1 MPFQCEVFNMF
12 AHLIPQQGLSR
23 MERGRK
29 RQGLVPDFL
38 LELDGE
44 RGQKRDELAELKVIC
59 CCPSRYTLIP
69 PHPLPD
75 REYVKAVDKRARV
88 LTEEYIKKA
97 RNVDRVYGGAAEG
110 TVGRV
115 ERKLVDMG
123 EVRGLVFGA
132 FGEASEGVHDLVH
145 HLANSRL
152 KAEGLQQ
159 GRETAKGE
167 LGVLVGQVR
176 RLLSVA

>member
-1 MPFQCEVFNMF
+1 VGQDAFPV
-12 AHLIPQQGLSR
+12 
-23 MERGRK
+23 RGVQHVCPLDTSAGVEQDGEGEEEA
-29 RQGLVPDFL
+29 RQELVPDFL

-44 RGQKRDELAELKVIC
+44 RGQKRDELAELKVVC

-69 PHPLPD
+69 PHPFPD

-97 RNVDRVYGGAAEG
+97 RNVDRMYWGAAEG

-123 EVRGLVFGA
+123 EEVRGLVFGA
-132 FGEASEGVHDLVH
+132 FGEASSDASKEF
-145 HLANSRL
+145 L
-152 KAEGLQQ
+152 K
-159 GRETAKGE
+159 
-167 LGVLVGQVR
+167 VLV
-176 RLLSVA
+176 RL

>member
-1 MPFQCEVFNMF
+1 MWAMCPN
-12 AHLIPQQGLSR
+12 L
-23 MERGRK
+23 
-29 RQGLVPDFL
+29 FL

-44 RGQKRDELAELKVIC
+44 RGQKKDGLPELKVIFC
-59 CCPSRYTLIP
+59 CQSRYSWVPPP
-69 PHPLPD
+69 PHPD
-75 REYVKAVDKRARV
+75 RESIKAVDKRARV
-88 LTEEYIKKA
+88 LTEEYSKKA
-97 RNVDRVYGGAAEG
+97 KKVDRVYGGAEEG
-110 TVGRV
+110 VVGRV
-115 ERKLVDMG
+115 QRKLLDFG

-132 FGEASEGVHDLVH
+132 FGEASEGVHDIVH

-152 KAEGLQQ
+152 KAEGIQQ